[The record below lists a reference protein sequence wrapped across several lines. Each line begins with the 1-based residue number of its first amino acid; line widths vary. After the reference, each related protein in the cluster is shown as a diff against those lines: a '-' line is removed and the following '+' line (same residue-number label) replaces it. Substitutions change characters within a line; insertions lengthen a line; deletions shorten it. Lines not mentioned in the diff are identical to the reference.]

1 MADLS
6 GLHESAKLYPAVCD
20 FSSKEG
26 VDQLLKVLDEE
37 IKAPLDVVVN
47 NLGIFEA
54 KKFEDITDD
63 EWFKYFNVNVRIA
76 SPLHKNSKAHMAM
89 GDANR
94 WMLSAGLIIR
104 SCLACG

>member
-1 MADLS
+1 LAELS

-20 FSSKEG
+20 FSAKEG

-47 NLGIFEA
+47 NLGIFES

-63 EWFKYFNVNVRIA
+63 EWFNYFNVNVRTT
-76 SPLHKNSKAHMAM
+76 SPLDISNKPHMAS
-89 GDANR
+89 GR
-94 WMLSAGLIIR
+94 
-104 SCLACG
+104 CQ